1 MSTLTEHL
9 ELIKPD
15 ITDNASPQP
24 FNQNMDKHDTEI
36 NALKTDYVVGHG
48 TQGVWTYRRWASG
61 IAECWIEAY
70 KPPTIQFNES
80 WGRVLWSA
88 TIASPG
94 NYPFTFKSSPLVIP
108 TWASASKYSCPIW
121 ARPLGGGSLT
131 RCPNFQAIDQGK
143 GSQANTVLGVYVKG
157 TWK

>member
-24 FNQNMDKHDTEI
+24 FNQNMDKLDAEI
-36 NALKTDYVVGHG
+36 TALKTDYVVAHG

-70 KPPTIQFNES
+70 KLSTIEFTS
-80 WGRVLWSA
+80 GWGPLA
-88 TIASPG
+88 TAFMASPG
-94 NYPFTFKSSPLVIP
+94 NYPFTFKNRPIVIP
-108 TWASASKYSCPIW
+108 TWSTMTFYSSPIW
-121 ARPLGGGSLT
+121 AAPNGT
-131 RCPNFQAIDQGK
+131 TTKCPSFQAIDCNKGK
-143 GSQANTVLGVYVKG
+143 QTNIVLGVYVKG

>member
-24 FNQNMDKHDTEI
+24 FNQNMDKIDAEI
-36 NALKTDYVVGHG
+36 AGLKTDYVVAQGR
-48 TQGVWTYRRWASG
+48 QGVWTYRRWASG

-70 KPPTIQFNES
+70 KPPTIQFNAG
-80 WGRVLWSA
+80 WGQVLWSA
-88 TIASPG
+88 VVTSPG
-94 NYPFTFKSSPLVIP
+94 NYPFTFKSLPLVIP
-108 TWASASKYSCPIW
+108 TWASTSNYSCPIW
-121 ARPLGGGSLT
+121 AKPYGGSLT
-131 RCPNFQAIDQGK
+131 KCPDFQAIDQSK
-143 GSQANTVLGVYVKG
+143 GSQANAVLGVYVKG

>member
-24 FNQNMDKHDTEI
+24 FNQNMDKLDAEI
-36 NALKTDYVVGHG
+36 TGLKTDYVVA
-48 TQGVWTYRRWASG
+48 QGQQGIWTYRRWASG
-61 IAECWIEAY
+61 IAECWIETY
-70 KPPTIQFNES
+70 KPPTIQFNEK
-80 WGRVLWSA
+80 WGSVLWSA

-94 NYPFTFKSSPLVIP
+94 NYPFTFKTAPLVIP
-108 TWASASKYSCPIW
+108 TWATASTYSCPIW
-121 ARPLGGGSLT
+121 ARPVGGGSLT
-131 RCPNFQAIDQGK
+131 KCPNFQAIDQGK
-143 GSQANTVLGVYVKG
+143 GSQANAVLGVYVKG